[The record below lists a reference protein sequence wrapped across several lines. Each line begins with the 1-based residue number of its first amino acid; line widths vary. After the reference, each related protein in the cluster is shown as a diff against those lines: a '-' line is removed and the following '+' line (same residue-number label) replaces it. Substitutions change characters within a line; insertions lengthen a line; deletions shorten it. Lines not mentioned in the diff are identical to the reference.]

1 MTSKI
6 KLNKICIIGLGYVG
20 IPLAISFAK
29 KNFEVCGFDI
39 DKKKIGDLK
48 NGIDSTNEAK
58 KYGQS
63 HLKKIFFT
71 SKSSDLI
78 NSNIYI
84 VTVPTPVDKKNNPN
98 LNPLKKACE
107 IVGKKLKAKD
117 LVIFES
123 TVYPRT
129 TEDICIPILKR
140 YSKLNYLNSD
150 LDSKN
155 KNYFTCGYSPERINP
170 GDSKY
175 NLTNITK
182 VVSGSNKKTL
192 RKVKQLYNQICNKV
206 FQAKS
211 IQVAE
216 SAKIIENTQRDINIA
231 LINEFQKIFN
241 LMGINVYDVLKAAK
255 TKWNFLNFQPGF
267 VGGHCIGV
275 DPYYLAYCSKKIGYN
290 PQLILSGRRLNNR
303 VIKDFYLKIKNTLNN
318 LNKRKILFLGATFKE
333 NCNDV
338 RNSKVIELA
347 ENLNKS
353 FNLHLYDKLVSYNI
367 LQKNTSCK
375 VITKLENKKYDA
387 IIIANKHSYI
397 KKLGIK
403 KIEKK
408 LKNKSGIIFDLKDM
422 FNLYEKIL

>member
-1 MTSKI
+1 MSQNI
-6 KLNKICIIGLGYVG
+6 NFHKICIVGLGYVG

-29 KNFEVCGFDI
+29 KNYEVCGYDI
-39 DKKKIGDLK
+39 DKKRIDNLK
-48 NGIDSTNEAK
+48 KGIDYTNEAK
-58 KYGQS
+58 KYGTNN
-63 HLKKIFFT
+63 LKKILFT
-71 SKSSDLI
+71 SNQKKLEKF
-78 NSNIYI
+78 NIYI
-84 VTVPTPVDKKNNPN
+84 VTVPTPVDKKNNPD
-98 LNPLKKACE
+98 LSLLKKACK
-107 IVGKKLKAKD
+107 IIGKNLKSKD

-129 TEDICIPILKR
+129 TEDICVPILMK
-140 YSKLNYLNSD
+140 YSKLNYWNSD
-150 LDSKN
+150 IAFKN
-155 KNYFTCGYSPERINP
+155 KNFFTCGYSPERINP

-175 NLTNITK
+175 NLKNITK
-182 VVSGSNKKTL
+182 IVSGSNKQTL
-192 RKVKQLYNQICNKV
+192 IKVKKLYSDICDKI
-206 FQAKS
+206 FEAKS
-211 IQVAE
+211 IQIAE
-216 SAKIIENTQRDINIA
+216 SAKIIENTQRDVNIA

-290 PQLILSGRRLNNR
+290 PKLILSGRRLNNN
-303 VIKDFYLKIKNTLNN
+303 VVKDFYTKIKNTLNK
-318 LNKRKILFLGATFKE
+318 LNKRKILFLGASFKE

-338 RNSKVIELA
+338 RNSKVMELA
-347 ENLNKS
+347 ENLSKS
-353 FNLHLYDKLVSYNI
+353 FNLHLYEKLVSYDV
-367 LQKNTSCK
+367 LKKNTSCK

-403 KIEKK
+403 EIEKK
-408 LKNKSGIIFDLKDM
+408 LKNKNGIIFDLKDM

>member
-1 MTSKI
+1 MSQKI
-6 KLNKICIIGLGYVG
+6 KFNKICIVGLGYVG
-20 IPLAISFAK
+20 IPLALSFAK

-39 DKKKIGDLK
+39 DQKKISNLK
-48 NGIDSTNEAK
+48 KGIDNTNESK
-58 KYGQS
+58 KYGINY
-63 HLKKIFFT
+63 LKKIFFT
-71 SKSSDLI
+71 SNHSNLAQF
-78 NSNIYI
+78 NIYI
-84 VTVPTPVDKKNNPN
+84 VTVPTPVDKKNNPD
-98 LNPLKKACE
+98 LNFLKKACK
-107 IVGKKLKAKD
+107 IIGKNLKPRD

-129 TEDICIPILKR
+129 TEDICVPILKK
-140 YSKLNYLNSD
+140 YSKLHYWNSD
-150 LDSKN
+150 IVLKN

-170 GDSKY
+170 GVSKY
-175 NLTNITK
+175 NLKNITK
-182 VVSGSNKKTL
+182 IVSGSNKQTL
-192 RKVKQLYNQICNKV
+192 NRVKKLYSEICDKIFV
-206 FQAKS
+206 AKS
-211 IQVAE
+211 IQIAE
-216 SAKIIENTQRDINIA
+216 SAKIIENTQRDVNIA

-397 KKLGIK
+397 KKIGIK

>member
-1 MTSKI
+1 MSQNI
-6 KLNKICIIGLGYVG
+6 KFNKICIVGLGYVG
-20 IPLAISFAK
+20 IPLALSFAK

-39 DKKKIGDLK
+39 DQEKISNLKK
-48 NGIDSTNEAK
+48 GIDNTNESK
-58 KYGQS
+58 KYGINY
-63 HLKKIFFT
+63 LKKIFFT
-71 SKSSDLI
+71 SNHNKLAQF
-78 NSNIYI
+78 NIYI
-84 VTVPTPVDKKNNPN
+84 VTVPTPVDKKNNPD
-98 LNPLKKACE
+98 LNFLKKACK
-107 IVGKKLKAKD
+107 IIGKNLKPRD

-129 TEDICIPILKR
+129 TEDICVPILKK
-140 YSKLNYLNSD
+140 YSKLHYWNSD
-150 LDSKN
+150 IVLKN

-170 GDSKY
+170 GVSKY
-175 NLTNITK
+175 NLKNITK
-182 VVSGSNKKTL
+182 IVSGSNKQTL
-192 RKVKQLYNQICNKV
+192 NRVKKLYSEICDKIFV
-206 FQAKS
+206 AKS
-211 IQVAE
+211 IQIAE
-216 SAKIIENTQRDINIA
+216 SAKIIENTQRDVNIA

-303 VIKDFYLKIKNTLNN
+303 VIKDFYLKIKKTLNN

-397 KKLGIK
+397 KKIGIK

>member
-1 MTSKI
+1 MSQKI
-6 KLNKICIIGLGYVG
+6 KFNKICIVGLGYVG
-20 IPLAISFAK
+20 IPLALSFAK

-39 DKKKIGDLK
+39 DQKKISNLK
-48 NGIDSTNEAK
+48 KGIDNTNESK
-58 KYGQS
+58 KYGINY
-63 HLKKIFFT
+63 LKKIFFT
-71 SKSSDLI
+71 SNHNKLAQF
-78 NSNIYI
+78 NIYI
-84 VTVPTPVDKKNNPN
+84 VTVPTPVDKKNNPD
-98 LNPLKKACE
+98 LNFLKKACK
-107 IVGKKLKAKD
+107 IIGKNLKPRD

-129 TEDICIPILKR
+129 TEDICVPILKK
-140 YSKLNYLNSD
+140 YSKLHYWNSD
-150 LDSKN
+150 IVLKN

-170 GDSKY
+170 GVSKN
-175 NLTNITK
+175 NLKNITK
-182 VVSGSNKKTL
+182 IVSGSNKQTL
-192 RKVKQLYNQICNKV
+192 NRVKKLYSEICDKIFV
-206 FQAKS
+206 AKS
-211 IQVAE
+211 IQIAE
-216 SAKIIENTQRDINIA
+216 SAKIIENTQRDVNIA

-397 KKLGIK
+397 KKIGIK

>member
-1 MTSKI
+1 MSQNI
-6 KLNKICIIGLGYVG
+6 NFHKICIVGLGYVG

-29 KNFEVCGFDI
+29 KNYEVCGYDI
-39 DKKKIGDLK
+39 NKKRIDNLK
-48 NGIDSTNEAK
+48 KGIDYTNEAK
-58 KYGQS
+58 KYGTNN
-63 HLKKIFFT
+63 LKKIIFT
-71 SKSSDLI
+71 SNQKKLEKY
-78 NSNIYI
+78 NIYI
-84 VTVPTPVDKKNNPN
+84 VTVPTPVDKKNNPD
-98 LNPLKKACE
+98 LSLLKKACK
-107 IVGKKLKAKD
+107 IIGKNLKSKD

-129 TEDICIPILKR
+129 TEDICVPILMK
-140 YSKLNYLNSD
+140 YSKLNYWNSD
-150 LDSKN
+150 IAFKN
-155 KNYFTCGYSPERINP
+155 KNFFTCGYSPERINP

-175 NLTNITK
+175 NLKNITK
-182 VVSGSNKKTL
+182 IVSGSNKQTL
-192 RKVKQLYNQICNKV
+192 IKVKKLYSDICDKIFEV
-206 FQAKS
+206 KS
-211 IQVAE
+211 IQIAE
-216 SAKIIENTQRDINIA
+216 SAKIIENTQRDVNIA

-241 LMGINVYDVLKAAK
+241 LMGINVYDVLKEAK

-353 FNLHLYDKLVSYNI
+353 FNLHLYEKLVSYDV
-367 LQKNTSCK
+367 LKKNTSCK

-403 KIEKK
+403 EIEKK
-408 LKNKSGIIFDLKDM
+408 LKNKNGIIFDLKDM

>member
-1 MTSKI
+1 MSQNI
-6 KLNKICIIGLGYVG
+6 KFNKICIVGLGYVG
-20 IPLAISFAK
+20 IPLALSFAK

-39 DKKKIGDLK
+39 DQKKISNLK
-48 NGIDSTNEAK
+48 KGIDNTNESK
-58 KYGQS
+58 KYGINY
-63 HLKKIFFT
+63 LKKIFFT
-71 SKSSDLI
+71 SNHNKLAQF
-78 NSNIYI
+78 NIYI
-84 VTVPTPVDKKNNPN
+84 VTVPTPVDKKNNPD
-98 LNPLKKACE
+98 LNFLKKACK
-107 IVGKKLKAKD
+107 IIGKNLKPRD

-129 TEDICIPILKR
+129 TEDICVPILKK
-140 YSKLNYLNSD
+140 YSKLHYWNSD
-150 LDSKN
+150 IVLKN

-170 GDSKY
+170 GVSKY
-175 NLTNITK
+175 NLKNITK
-182 VVSGSNKKTL
+182 IVSGSNKQTL
-192 RKVKQLYNQICNKV
+192 NRVKKLYSEICDKIFV
-206 FQAKS
+206 AKS
-211 IQVAE
+211 IQIAE
-216 SAKIIENTQRDINIA
+216 SAKIIENTQRDVNIA

-397 KKLGIK
+397 KKIGIK

>member
-1 MTSKI
+1 MSQNI
-6 KLNKICIIGLGYVG
+6 KFHKICVVGLGYVG

-29 KNFEVCGFDI
+29 KNYEVCGYDI
-39 DKKKIGDLK
+39 DKKRIDNLK
-48 NGIDSTNEAK
+48 KGIDYTNEAK
-58 KYGQS
+58 KYGTNN
-63 HLKKIFFT
+63 LKKILFT
-71 SKSSDLI
+71 SNQKKLEKY
-78 NSNIYI
+78 NIYI
-84 VTVPTPVDKKNNPN
+84 VTVPTPVDKKNNPD
-98 LNPLKKACE
+98 LSLLKKACK
-107 IVGKKLKAKD
+107 IIGKNLKSKD

-129 TEDICIPILKR
+129 TEDICVPILMK
-140 YSKLNYLNSD
+140 YSKLNYWNSD
-150 LDSKN
+150 IAFKN
-155 KNYFTCGYSPERINP
+155 KNFFTCGYSPERINP

-175 NLTNITK
+175 NLKNITK
-182 VVSGSNKKTL
+182 IVSGSNKQTL
-192 RKVKQLYNQICNKV
+192 IKVKKLYSDICDKI
-206 FQAKS
+206 FEAKS
-211 IQVAE
+211 IQIAE
-216 SAKIIENTQRDINIA
+216 SAKIIENTQRDVNIA

-290 PQLILSGRRLNNR
+290 PKLILSGRRLNNN
-303 VIKDFYLKIKNTLNN
+303 VVKDFYTKIKNTLNK
-318 LNKRKILFLGATFKE
+318 LNKRKILFLGASFKE

-353 FNLHLYDKLVSYNI
+353 FNLHLYEKLVSYDV
-367 LQKNTSCK
+367 LKKNTSCK

-403 KIEKK
+403 EIEKK
-408 LKNKSGIIFDLKDM
+408 LKNKNGIIFDLKDM

>member
-1 MTSKI
+1 MSQKI
-6 KLNKICIIGLGYVG
+6 KFNKICIVGLGYVG
-20 IPLAISFAK
+20 IPLALSFAK

-39 DKKKIGDLK
+39 DQKKISNLK
-48 NGIDSTNEAK
+48 KGIDNTNESK
-58 KYGQS
+58 KYGINY
-63 HLKKIFFT
+63 LKKIFFT
-71 SKSSDLI
+71 SNHNKLAQF
-78 NSNIYI
+78 NIYI
-84 VTVPTPVDKKNNPN
+84 VTVPTPVDKKNNPD
-98 LNPLKKACE
+98 LNFLKKACK
-107 IVGKKLKAKD
+107 IIGKNLKPRD

-129 TEDICIPILKR
+129 TEDICVPILKK
-140 YSKLNYLNSD
+140 YSKLHYWNSD
-150 LDSKN
+150 IVLKN

-170 GDSKY
+170 GVSKY
-175 NLTNITK
+175 NLKNITK
-182 VVSGSNKKTL
+182 IVSGSNKQTL
-192 RKVKQLYNQICNKV
+192 NRVKKLYSEICDKIFV
-206 FQAKS
+206 AKS
-211 IQVAE
+211 IQIAE
-216 SAKIIENTQRDINIA
+216 SAKIIENTQRDVNIA

-397 KKLGIK
+397 KKIGIK

>member
-1 MTSKI
+1 MPLKI
-6 KLNKICIIGLGYVG
+6 KSNKICIIGLGYVG
-20 IPLAISFAK
+20 IPLAVSFAK

-39 DKKKIGDLK
+39 DEKKIRDLK
-48 NGIDSTNEAK
+48 KGVDNTNEAK
-58 KYGQS
+58 KYGLS

-71 SKSSDLI
+71 SKPSDLI
-78 NSNIYI
+78 SSNIYI
-84 VTVPTPVDKKNNPN
+84 VTVPTPVDKKNNPD
-98 LNPLKKACE
+98 LNFLKKACK

-140 YSKLNYLNSD
+140 YSKLNYWNSD
-150 LDSKN
+150 IDLKN

-182 VVSGSNKKTL
+182 VVSGSNKKTS
-192 RKVKQLYNQICNKV
+192 RKVKKLYSQICNKV

-241 LMGINVYDVLKAAK
+241 LMGINIYDVLKAAK

-275 DPYYLAYCSKKIGYN
+275 DPYYLAYCAKKIGYN
-290 PQLILSGRRLNNR
+290 PKLILSGRRLNNN
-303 VIKDFYLKIKNTLNN
+303 VVQDFYIKIKNILNN
-318 LNKRKILFLGATFKE
+318 LNKKKILFLGASFKE
-333 NCNDV
+333 NCNDI

-347 ENLNKS
+347 ENLNRN
-353 FNLHLYDKLVSYNI
+353 FDLHLYDKLVSYNI
-367 LQKNTSCK
+367 LKNNTSCK

-387 IIIANKHSYI
+387 VIIANKHSYV
-397 KKLGIK
+397 KNLGIK

-408 LKNKSGIIFDLKDM
+408 LKNKNGVIFDLKNM